1 MTNTHIGAYVI
12 WRKRR
17 YDDRPNAVSG
27 PFAESKFLSLFRR
40 LYLTNFREVVI
51 IHTMTSTGDFPWLLL

>member
-1 MTNTHIGAYVI
+1 MTNTHRGAYVI

-27 PFAESKFLSLFRR
+27 PFAESKFLSLMFLNLNMLVPEVKNT
-40 LYLTNFREVVI
+40 LYSPFV
-51 IHTMTSTGDFPWLLL
+51 